1 MNLRISDRLLLGLYI
16 AAQMRSYPSA
26 KLFSW
31 TPVKYSRR
39 KYRDLVNRLQR
50 LNLLQ
55 RTVVDGAVNFRLTI
69 TGQKRLL
76 NQFPVLS
83 LGAKLW
89 DGFWRVV
96 MFDVPETQRQERD
109 RLRRQL
115 VKLGFGRLQDS
126 TYLSAYDWDEAV
138 FGGPVLYLEAK
149 QKHLGDPQVLAAKTW
164 HLAKLAT
171 GYRQVIDR
179 LTTRFGIKE
188 FRKREEFLRK
198 THQEFLEVFLA
209 DPGLPA
215 ELLPADWPAA
225 KCRKFLLQAGAVK
238 E

>member
-83 LGAKLW
+83 LGAKPW

-96 MFDVPETQRQERD
+96 MFDVP
-109 RLRRQL
+109 
-115 VKLGFGRLQDS
+115 
-126 TYLSAYDWDEAV
+126 
-138 FGGPVLYLEAK
+138 
-149 QKHLGDPQVLAAKTW
+149 
-164 HLAKLAT
+164 
-171 GYRQVIDR
+171 
-179 LTTRFGIKE
+179 
-188 FRKREEFLRK
+188 
-198 THQEFLEVFLA
+198 
-209 DPGLPA
+209 
-215 ELLPADWPAA
+215 
-225 KCRKFLLQAGAVK
+225 
-238 E
+238 